1 MMMRSLLHAA
11 RLLTFVCM
19 LSAILGLAGCGDG
32 AEELYETA
40 QFEELQNNKAHAR
53 KLYERI
59 IQDHADSPYAAEAR
73 ERIAAMDKAATHAE
87 PGTP

>member
-1 MMMRSLLHAA
+1 MMRSLFYRA
-11 RLLTFVCM
+11 RFLAFVCI
-19 LSAILGLAGCGDG
+19 LSSVLGLAGCGDG

-59 IQDHADSPYAAEAR
+59 IRDHADSRYADRAR
-73 ERIAAMDKAATHAE
+73 QRIAEMDKGADAR
-87 PGTP
+87 